1 MKISN
6 SKCSISVTSV
16 KKKNSSIITQKAI
29 DIQEHKVEKIF
40 RVLSKNNRNWGK
52 ETIYSPGYFNNK
64 TNFLLGNH
72 NSILVFDANCNII
85 DAPDNSIEN
94 IKNKDGLFILYPIPC
109 FNMLTN
115 SSIIYSDLLSNKDI
129 TIELNSE
136 LGERFGKFLAL
147 NDDEKLIYPNKNFL
161 NLVIDK
167 KNGLSLNKNFL
178 INSNPEFVLGIL
190 SGYYNANCEKYN
202 TLNFI
207 INPNVNIYLFT
218 NILNYLGA
226 SYSIRKKD
234 DQLRLV
240 FQLPHIFEGK
250 YNNNFIKKDVYVE
263 YANTISLS
271 NIELLK
277 KLNSSEFKDDNSL
290 NVNSGV
296 NLLIPVSALDFI
308 ELTEEE
314 KLKTTD
320 ILYDLSAENHEATNY
335 SLPFTP
341 FLKNSDGDILTL
353 TGVFLKE
360 ANENAKKFSPENKD
374 YYKDLNSGDIIN
386 WIADDAILGLYAST
400 K

>member
-1 MKISN
+1 MKISD

-16 KKKNSSIITQKAI
+16 RKKTTTIIKQKAI
-29 DIQEHKVEKIF
+29 NIQEHKVDKIF
-40 RVLSKNNRNWGK
+40 RVLSKNNRNWGR
-52 ETIYSPGYFNNK
+52 ETIYGPGYFNSK
-64 TNFLLGNH
+64 TNFLLGNT
-72 NSILVFDANCNII
+72 NSILVFDSNCNII

-94 IKNKDGLFILYPIPC
+94 IKDKEGLFILYPIPC
-109 FNMLTN
+109 FNMLNN
-115 SSIIYSDLLSNKDI
+115 SSIIYSDMFSNKDV
-129 TIELNSE
+129 TIELNTE
-136 LGERFGKFLAL
+136 LGEKFGKFLAL
-147 NDDEKLIYPNKNFL
+147 NDDEKSIYPNKNFL

-190 SGYYNANCEKYN
+190 NGYYNANCEKYD
-202 TLNFI
+202 TSNFI
-207 INPNVNIYLFT
+207 INSNVNIYVFT

-234 DQLRLV
+234 EQLRLV
-240 FQLPHIFEGK
+240 FQLPHAFEGK

-271 NIELLK
+271 NSELLK
-277 KLNSSEFKDDNSL
+277 KLNESDYKDDQTL
-290 NVNSGV
+290 NVNNGM
-296 NLLIPVSALDFI
+296 NILIPVNSLDFI
-308 ELTEEE
+308 ELTEDE